1 MKSKTNILAW
11 ALTLVLICLPFAAFT
26 SCGDDADDN
35 QSMNLTLN
43 AGETHDI
50 GKGSNWKSANPL
62 VASVSGSTIKA
73 HCVGNTTIGSGSSN
87 IKVTVKATHFDF
99 NDPCLQWG
107 ASKSSVKSYMSKYS
121 LLNETSTQLGYD
133 GSGKT
138 HLYAYIF
145 ENGKLN
151 VSSILVKSSY
161 VSDITTYLKERYYPI
176 QSKDDVIYMIDA
188 KQETAALVSVYTSG
202 YPAYVMVTY
211 AQYTGEKVYKAPKM
225 KKVVKSNSLE
235 EKTVFNSLK
244 EVLAP
249 NM

>member
-1 MKSKTNILAW
+1 M
-11 ALTLVLICLPFAAFT
+11 
-26 SCGDDADDN
+26 
-35 QSMNLTLN
+35 
-43 AGETHDI
+43 
-50 GKGSNWKSANPL
+50 
-62 VASVSGSTIKA
+62 
-73 HCVGNTTIGSGSSN
+73 
-87 IKVTVKATHFDF
+87 
-99 NDPCLQWG
+99 
-107 ASKSSVKSYMSKYS
+107 
-121 LLNETSTQLGYD
+121 
-133 GSGKT
+133 
-138 HLYAYIF
+138 
-145 ENGKLN
+145 
-151 VSSILVKSSY
+151 VKSSY

-202 YPAYVMVTY
+202 YSAYVMVTY

>member
-1 MKSKTNILAW
+1 MKSKTSILAW
-11 ALTLVLICLPFAAFT
+11 ALTLVLISLPFAAFT

-107 ASKSSVKSYMSKYS
+107 ASKSSVKSYMSRYS
-121 LLNETSTQLGYD
+121 LLNETSTQLGYV

-202 YPAYVMVTY
+202 YSAYVMVTY